1 MSSFTSLKWK
11 MNFSGENRGVE
22 KPANVTGSWKN
33 VIFSGICL
41 ELIPMPTKRD
51 DRNLE
56 ELNIMIHYKYI
67 TRSLAEKLQ
76 RKS

>member
-1 MSSFTSLKWK
+1 
-11 MNFSGENRGVE
+11 MNFSGENRGEE
-22 KPANVTGSWKN
+22 KPANVAGSWKN

-56 ELNIMIHYKYI
+56 ELNNHDPFKDIKG
-67 TRSLAEKLQ
+67 SLAKKKGLVQILFEL
-76 RKS
+76 